1 MAIINTWVEAL
12 IHKDKYNPTPK
23 KKEKDKMFYCGKGVG
38 DLINSWIYMHQVLSL
53 LWIKN
58 KRKKSNVFKPGFE
71 TRNPKQ

>member
-38 DLINSWIYMHQVLSL
+38 DLINS
-53 LWIKN
+53 
-58 KRKKSNVFKPGFE
+58 
-71 TRNPKQ
+71 